1 MTPYRS
7 ISSYVFN
14 HLSMLAEGQQSLAK
28 SLFLGGVT
36 RRFPDMNFAFLEG
49 RRGLGRRPLQRHR
62 RPLGEAQPRAPC
74 AANLDPALVDRDADG
89 RDDGHATR
97 PTPAASAAD

>member
-7 ISSYVFN
+7 MSSYVFN

-36 RRFPDMNFAFLEG
+36 RRFPGMNFAFLEG
-49 RRGLGRRPLQRHR
+49 GVSWAAALLQRHR
-62 RPLGEAQPRAPC
+62 RPLGEAQYGRAAQPPR
-74 AANLDPALVDRDADG
+74 PAL
-89 RDDGHATR
+89 
-97 PTPAASAAD
+97 